1 MLHLLILLYFKV
13 DVFLLVLEL
22 STLSSSVRLPFYQVE
37 IKGSVHRPDPNREDL
52 VAKRQ
57 NADRVKEFAKNL
69 NRLNMAE
76 LKDKPTAPPVS
87 LGQPKP
93 PPDNARER
101 AKKFAENLPK
111 PAAPSTRQPRQ
122 APTRQQ
128 QQQGA
133 PMKNGENAEA
143 AAEARAAAKAASQ
156 RADTLAALEQRHEL
170 QRAEADRMRRN
181 FGL

>member
-1 MLHLLILLYFKV
+1 MFAHLHH
-13 DVFLLVLEL
+13 
-22 STLSSSVRLPFYQVE
+22 QVE

-101 AKKFAENLPK
+101 AKQFAEKLPK
-111 PAAPSTRQPRQ
+111 PKPVAWSTRQ
-122 APTRQQ
+122 RQQ
-128 QQQGA
+128 EPSRQPQQQPQQGR
-133 PMKNGENAEA
+133 PINQGESAEA
-143 AAEARAAAKAASQ
+143 AAEARAAAKAAAQ
-156 RADTLAALEQRHEL
+156 RADALAALEQRHEF

>member
-1 MLHLLILLYFKV
+1 MFAHLHH
-13 DVFLLVLEL
+13 
-22 STLSSSVRLPFYQVE
+22 QVE

-101 AKKFAENLPK
+101 AKQFAEKLPK
-111 PAAPSTRQPRQ
+111 PKPVASWSTRQ
-122 APTRQQ
+122 RQQ
-128 QQQGA
+128 EPSRQPQQQPQGR
-133 PMKNGENAEA
+133 PINQGESAEA
-143 AAEARAAAKAASQ
+143 AAEARAAAKAAAQ
-156 RADTLAALEQRHEL
+156 RADALAALEQRHEF